1 MPAPRLVEH
10 FEDLEKQSH
19 AARLG
24 VWVFLGSETLLFG
37 ALLALYASYRA
48 MYPADFAA
56 AVAHNDVAI
65 GTTNTLVLITSS
77 LTVALAV
84 SAVRRDLPRLAGW
97 LLAASVA
104 LGGVF
109 LALKGLE
116 YAEHFREGI
125 LPGRAYHFAEMSST
139 GAGAGASLFFT
150 LYYCLTA
157 LHGLHVVAGMLLLG
171 YFAGGCFR
179 GRYAAESQLHVELG
193 GLYWHLVD
201 IVWIF
206 LWPLLYLSH
215 H

>member
-10 FEDLEKQSH
+10 FEDIEKQSD

-24 VWVFLGSETLLFG
+24 VWVFLASETLLFG
-37 ALLALYASYRA
+37 ALLALYASYRV
-48 MYPADFAA
+48 MYPADFLAA
-56 AVAHNDVAI
+56 AAHNNVAI

-84 SAVRRDLPRLAGW
+84 NALRRDLPRLAGW

-104 LGGVF
+104 LGAAF
-109 LALKGLE
+109 LVLKGFE
-116 YAEHFREGI
+116 YAEHAREGI
-125 LPGRAYHFAEMSST
+125 VPGRAYRFAEMPS
-139 GAGAGASLFFT
+139 AGASLFFT

-157 LHGLHVVAGMLLLG
+157 LHGLHVAGGMLLLA
-171 YFAGGCFR
+171 YFARGCFR
-179 GRYAAESQLHVELG
+179 GRYDAEGQLHVELG

-215 H
+215 TR